1 MIHWVKQGAIG
12 KATKVLGENGVIVY
26 PTDTLYG
33 FGGNANSAE
42 AIQKIN
48 TIKGRTSPMSVLA
61 PNKKIALAWIDIPE
75 EKHGIIMNCLGKKTT
90 VIVPIKNGIVHPLIL
105 GDGNSLGIRIPNHPF
120 CKALSQ
126 SIPNPI
132 ITTSVNRTGKAPMCS
147 PEKIEMEFA
156 NDVDLI
162 IEDGELSASAS
173 RIYIYKKGELNILRP

>member
-1 MIHWVKQGAIG
+1 MIHWVKQGAIE

-75 EKHGIIMNCLGKKTT
+75 EKHGIIMNCLGKK
-90 VIVPIKNGIVHPLIL
+90 N
-105 GDGNSLGIRIPNHPF
+105 
-120 CKALSQ
+120 
-126 SIPNPI
+126 
-132 ITTSVNRTGKAPMCS
+132 NRDCA
-147 PEKIEMEFA
+147 
-156 NDVDLI
+156 
-162 IEDGELSASAS
+162 
-173 RIYIYKKGELNILRP
+173 Y